1 MFFYLSLIYNLLYN
15 ETKSRKSRKSQ
26 ESWKSWRSW
35 NSWSRESHEVIAVG
49 RGRGKSHENNEDT
62 DSVQGDHA
70 SFFSEIILQDQC
82 EKECKKN
89 QGEFQFEMNRKKG

>member
-1 MFFYLSLIYNLLYN
+1 MKQNQGN
-15 ETKSRKSRKSQ
+15 RGNRGSRRSRGGHGIHG
-26 ESWKSWRSW
+26 
-35 NSWSRESHEVIAVG
+35 SRESHEVIAVG

-89 QGEFQFEMNRKKG
+89 QGEF

>member
-1 MFFYLSLIYNLLYN
+1 MKQNQGN
-15 ETKSRKSRKSQ
+15 RGNRGSRGSHGSHGIHG
-26 ESWKSWRSW
+26 
-35 NSWSRESHEVIAVG
+35 SRESHEVIAVG
-49 RGRGKSHENNEDT
+49 RGHCKSHENNEDT

-89 QGEFQFEMNRKKG
+89 QGEF

>member
-1 MFFYLSLIYNLLYN
+1 MEQNQGNQGNRRNRGSHGGHG
-15 ETKSRKSRKSQ
+15 
-26 ESWKSWRSW
+26 
-35 NSWSRESHEVIAVG
+35 SRESHEVIAVG

-89 QGEFQFEMNRKKG
+89 QGEF

>member
-1 MFFYLSLIYNLLYN
+1 MFFYLSLIIIYCIMKQNQGN
-15 ETKSRKSRKSQ
+15 RGNRRSCGSHGSRGCYGIHG
-26 ESWKSWRSW
+26 
-35 NSWSRESHEVIAVG
+35 SRESHEVIAVG

-82 EKECKKN
+82 EKECKKK
-89 QGEFQFEMNRKKG
+89 QGEF

>member
-1 MFFYLSLIYNLLYN
+1 MSVKCPGPHGIYG
-15 ETKSRKSRKSQ
+15 
-26 ESWKSWRSW
+26 
-35 NSWSRESHEVIAVG
+35 SRESHEVIAVG
-49 RGRGKSHENNEDT
+49 GKNHENNEDT

-89 QGEFQFEMNRKKG
+89 QGEF